1 MDINWYYTEGELTLK
16 VDGDEHKFLLEDL
29 IAGSSAYKERRK
41 KVLTVFL
48 FSLLLIG
55 SMQFFWGGMPSGQSA
70 YFYIGYF
77 STPLIFAAMDV
88 LFAERSGV
96 IDFGLEGKMLAAA
109 FVAAVGSYF
118 FGSPWLGLMLAII
131 ACVSLSMLHGF
142 ASVTHKGDQVVSCVA
157 INILMIGLTTAL
169 AAAGFGQA
177 GLTPTLTNEQ
187 RFLEITLPFED
198 ALQNVPIIGLIYSD
212 ILSGHYIFVYI
223 AYLIVPVVYWIV
235 FKTSFGLRIR
245 AVGEDPSAV
254 DTAGINVFAMRYKA
268 LMVNGVL
275 IAFAGAHLSTAVNAN
290 FFREMSAGRGYL
302 ALAAL
307 IFGKWHPKTALIAC
321 LLFGFTDALQIRLQG
336 VELPAVGTIPVQLI
350 QAIPYV
356 LTVILLAGF
365 VGKAIAPNAIGQPY
379 IKER

>member
-1 MDINWYYTEGELTLK
+1 MDSLA
-16 VDGDEHKFLLEDL
+16 D
-29 IAGSSAYKERRK
+29 IA
-41 KVLTVFL
+41 
-48 FSLLLIG
+48 SLLNSTFRI
-55 SMQFFWGGMPSGQSA
+55 
-70 YFYIGYF
+70 
-77 STPLIFAAMDV
+77 STPLVFAAMAG

-118 FGSPWLGLMLAII
+118 FGSPWMGLLLAIL

-169 AAAGFGQA
+169 AAAWFGQA
-177 GLTPTLTNEQ
+177 GLTPTLTSDQ
-187 RFLEITLPFED
+187 RFLEITLSFAD
-198 ALQNVPIIGLIYSD
+198 ALQDVPIIGLIYSD
-212 ILSGHYIFVYI
+212 IISGHYIFVYI
-223 AYLIVPVVYWIV
+223 AYLSVPIVFWIV
-235 FKTSFGLRIR
+235 FRTSFGLRLR
-245 AVGEDPSAV
+245 AVGENPSAV
-254 DTAGINVFAMRYKA
+254 DTAGINVLSMRYKA

-275 IAFAGAHLSTAVNAN
+275 IAFAGAHLSTAVNAY

-336 VELPAVGTIPVQLI
+336 VELPMIGTIPVQLI
-350 QAIPYV
+350 QAIPYI
-356 LTVILLAGF
+356 LTVVLLAGF

>member
-1 MDINWYYTEGELTLK
+1 MEYFSDI
-16 VDGDEHKFLLEDL
+16 
-29 IAGSSAYKERRK
+29 A
-41 KVLTVFL
+41 
-48 FSLLLIG
+48 SLLNSTLRI
-55 SMQFFWGGMPSGQSA
+55 
-70 YFYIGYF
+70 
-77 STPLIFAAMDV
+77 STPLVFAAMAG

-96 IDFGLEGKMLAAA
+96 IDFSLEGKMLTAA
-109 FVAAVGSYF
+109 FVAATGSYF
-118 FGSPWLGLMLAII
+118 FGSEWLGLVLAIM

-169 AAAGFGQA
+169 AAAWFGQA

-187 RFLEITLPFED
+187 RFLEITLPFAD
-198 ALQNVPIIGLIYSD
+198 ILRDVPVIGFIYSD
-212 ILSGHYIFVYI
+212 ILSGHYFFVYM
-223 AYLIVPVVYWIV
+223 AYLSVPLVYWIV
-235 FKTSFGLRIR
+235 FKTSFGLRLR
-245 AVGEDPSAV
+245 AVGENPSAV

-268 LMVNGVL
+268 LAINGVL

-307 IFGKWHPKTALIAC
+307 IFGKWHPKTAVLAC

-336 VELPAVGTIPVQLI
+336 VELPMIGTIPVQLI
-350 QAIPYV
+350 QGIPYV

-365 VGKAIAPNAIGQPY
+365 VGKAYAPSAIGQPY